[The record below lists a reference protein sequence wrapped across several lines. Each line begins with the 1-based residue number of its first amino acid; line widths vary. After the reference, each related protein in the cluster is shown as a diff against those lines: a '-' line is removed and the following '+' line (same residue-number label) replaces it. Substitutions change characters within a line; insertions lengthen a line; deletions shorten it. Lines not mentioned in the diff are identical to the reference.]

1 VIVAAIYD
9 LDAMTRAGKR
19 IIVFGFCL
27 TLISVG
33 LAQSTATQQ
42 QQVEQHSQKAHTF
55 LAQQRP
61 DLAIPEFRSIVALD
75 PDNVDA
81 QGNLGVLL
89 FFAGDS
95 AGALPHL
102 GSAVKLQPGLWKV
115 QALLGLAEGRLNDA
129 SASRADLEAAFP
141 HLTEEKFQLD
151 VGKALIDNYTAAGD
165 LDKAAATVSALLAS
179 RPTDVSLLYMSY
191 RLYSDLAS
199 RSMLTLALAAPE
211 SAEMHQVMAR
221 ELARHGDT
229 DPAIA
234 NYREA
239 IRINPRLPGLHYE
252 LGDLL
257 YHSTEKNLQA
267 QAEAEFKAALE
278 VNPRDEKAQLLL
290 GMIAQK
296 NADLQAAFA
305 ADSRAV
311 QLDPNDADAY
321 TELAKVLVMLNQ
333 REQAQQMF
341 ERAIQIDPT
350 NYVAHYRL
358 ASMYRQQGKTDEAK
372 QQVAEYLKY
381 KQMKDKLQKIFH
393 DMLVDSGQHPDDDTA
408 STAP

>member
-1 VIVAAIYD
+1 
-9 LDAMTRAGKR
+9 MTRAKQK
-19 IIVFGFCL
+19 IIVLGFSL
-27 TLISVG
+27 TLLSIG
-33 LAQSTATQQ
+33 RAQTTATKQQ
-42 QQVEQHSQKAHTF
+42 LVEQHSQKAHSF

-61 DLAIPEFRSIVALD
+61 DLAIPEFQSIVALD
-75 PDNVDA
+75 PNNVDA

-89 FFAGDS
+89 FFKGDS
-95 AGALPHL
+95 AGAVPHL
-102 GSAVKLQPGLWKV
+102 QSAVKLQPGLWKI

-151 VGKALIDNYTAAGD
+151 VGRALIDNYTASGD

-179 RPTDVSLLYMSY
+179 RPTDVSLLYLSY
-191 RLYSDLAS
+191 RLYSDLAG
-199 RSMLTLALAAPE
+199 RSILTLALTSPD

-234 NYREA
+234 NYRDA
-239 IRINPRLPGLHYE
+239 IKINPQLPGLHSE

-257 YHSTEKNLQA
+257 YRSTEKNLQA

-278 VNPRDEKAQLLL
+278 VSPHDEKAQLSL
-290 GMIAQK
+290 GMIALK
-296 NADLQAAFA
+296 NADLKTALDD
-305 ADSRAV
+305 DSRAL
-311 QLDPNDADAY
+311 QLDPNDTDAC
-321 TELAKVLVMLNQ
+321 TELAKVLVMMNQ
-333 REQAQQMF
+333 QEQAQQLF
-341 ERAIQIDPT
+341 ERAVKIDPT

-372 QQVAEYLKY
+372 QQVDEYLKY
-381 KQMKDKLQKIFH
+381 KQMKDKLEKIFH
-393 DMLVDSGQHPDDDTA
+393 DMRVESGQHPDHDTA
-408 STAP
+408 SATP

>member
-1 VIVAAIYD
+1 
-9 LDAMTRAGKR
+9 MTRARKR
-19 IIVFGFCL
+19 IIILGFGL
-27 TLISVG
+27 TLISAG
-33 LAQSTATQQ
+33 LAQPTATVQ
-42 QQVEQHSQKAHTF
+42 QQVEEHSQKAHMF

-61 DLAIPEFRSIVALD
+61 DLAIPEFQSIVALD
-75 PDNVDA
+75 PNNADA

-102 GSAVKLQPGLWKV
+102 RSAVKLQPGLWKI

-129 SASRADLEAAFP
+129 TASRADLEAAFP
-141 HLTEEKFQLD
+141 HLEEEKFKLD

-165 LDKAAATVSALLAS
+165 LDKAAATISAQLVS

-191 RLYSDLAS
+191 RIYSDLAG
-199 RSMLTLALAAPE
+199 RAMLTLALTDPG
-211 SAEMHQVMAR
+211 SAEMHQGMAR
-221 ELARHGDT
+221 ELARDGDT

-239 IRINPRLPGLHYE
+239 IKINPQLPGLHSE

-278 VNPRDEKAQLLL
+278 VNPRDEKAQLSL

-296 NADLQAAFA
+296 NADLKTAFA
-305 ADSRAV
+305 DDSRAL
-311 QLDPNDADAY
+311 QLDPNDADAC
-321 TELAKVLVMLNQ
+321 TELAKVLAMTNQ
-333 REQAQQMF
+333 QEQAQQMF

-358 ASMYRQQGKTDEAK
+358 ASMYRQQGRTDEAK
-372 QQVAEYLKY
+372 QQVDEYLKY
-381 KQMKDKLQKIFH
+381 KQMKDELEKIFH
-393 DMLVDSGQHPDDDTA
+393 DMRVASGQHLDNDTTVA
-408 STAP
+408 TP

>member
-1 VIVAAIYD
+1 
-9 LDAMTRAGKR
+9 MTRARKR
-19 IIVFGFCL
+19 IIILGFGL
-27 TLISVG
+27 TLISAG
-33 LAQSTATQQ
+33 LAQPTATVQ
-42 QQVEQHSQKAHTF
+42 QQVEEHSQKAHMF

-61 DLAIPEFRSIVALD
+61 DLAIPEFQSIVALD
-75 PDNVDA
+75 PNNADA

-89 FFAGDS
+89 FFSGDS
-95 AGALPHL
+95 ARAVPHL
-102 GSAVKLQPGLWKV
+102 RSAVKLQPGLWKI

-129 SASRADLEAAFP
+129 TASRADLEAAFP
-141 HLTEEKFQLD
+141 HLEEEKFKLD

-165 LDKAAATVSALLAS
+165 LDKAAATISAQLVS

-191 RLYSDLAS
+191 RIYSDLAG
-199 RSMLTLALAAPE
+199 RAMLTLALTDPG
-211 SAEMHQVMAR
+211 SAEMHQMMAR

-239 IRINPRLPGLHYE
+239 IKINPQLPGLHSE

-278 VNPRDEKAQLLL
+278 VNPRDEKAQLSL

-296 NADLQAAFA
+296 NADLKTAFA
-305 ADSRAV
+305 DDSRAL
-311 QLDPNDADAY
+311 QLDPNDTDAC
-321 TELAKVLVMLNQ
+321 TELAKVLAMTNQ
-333 REQAQQMF
+333 QEQAQQMF

-358 ASMYRQQGKTDEAK
+358 ASMYRQQGRTDEAK
-372 QQVAEYLKY
+372 QQVDEYLKY
-381 KQMKDKLQKIFH
+381 KQMKDELEKIFH
-393 DMLVDSGQHPDDDTA
+393 DMRVASGQHLDNNTA
-408 STAP
+408 GATTP

>member
-1 VIVAAIYD
+1 
-9 LDAMTRAGKR
+9 MTRAGKS
-19 IIVFGFCL
+19 IIVLGFSL

-33 LAQSTATQQ
+33 LAQPTTTRQ
-42 QQVEQHSQKAHTF
+42 QQVEQHSQKAHSF
-55 LAQQRP
+55 LTQQRP
-61 DLAIPEFRSIVALD
+61 DLAIPEFQSIVVLD
-75 PDNVDA
+75 PNNVDA

-89 FFAGDS
+89 FFKGDS
-95 AGALPHL
+95 AEAVPHL
-102 GSAVKLQPGLWKV
+102 RSAVKLQPGLWKI

-129 SASRADLEAAFP
+129 GASRADLETAFP
-141 HLTEEKFQLD
+141 HLTEEKFQLE
-151 VGKALIDNYTAAGD
+151 VGKALIDNYAASGD

-191 RLYSDLAS
+191 RLYSDLAG
-199 RSMLTLALAAPE
+199 RSILTLALTAPD

-234 NYREA
+234 NYRDA
-239 IRINPRLPGLHYE
+239 IKINPQQPGLHSE

-267 QAEAEFKAALE
+267 LAEAEFKAALE
-278 VNPRDEKAQLLL
+278 VNPNDEKAQLSL

-296 NADLQAAFA
+296 NADLKAAFA
-305 ADSRAV
+305 ADSRAL
-311 QLDPNDADAY
+311 QLDPNDTDAC
-321 TELAKVLVMLNQ
+321 TELAKVLVMMNQ
-333 REQAQQMF
+333 QEQAQQLF

-358 ASMYRQQGKTDEAK
+358 ASMYRQQGKTEEAK
-372 QQVAEYLKY
+372 RQVDEYLKY
-381 KQMKDKLQKIFH
+381 KKMKDQLEKIFH
-393 DMLVDSGQHPDDDTA
+393 DMRVESGRHPEVDAATGTP
-408 STAP
+408 

>member
-1 VIVAAIYD
+1 
-9 LDAMTRAGKR
+9 MTRAKQR
-19 IIVFGFCL
+19 IIVLGLSL
-27 TLISVG
+27 TLLSIG
-33 LAQSTATQQ
+33 LAQTTATKQ
-42 QQVEQHSQKAHTF
+42 QQVEQHSQKAHMF

-61 DLAIPEFRSIVALD
+61 DLAIPEFQSIVALD

-89 FFAGDS
+89 FFSGDS
-95 AGALPHL
+95 ASAVPHL
-102 GSAVKLQPGLWKV
+102 RSAVKLQTGLWKI
-115 QALLGLAEGRLNDA
+115 QALLGLAEGRLSDA
-129 SASRADLEAAFP
+129 SSSRTDLEAAFP
-141 HLTEEKFQLD
+141 HLTEEKFQLE

-165 LDKAAATVSALLAS
+165 LDKAASTISTLLVS

-191 RLYSDLAS
+191 RIYSDLAG
-199 RSMLTLALAAPE
+199 RSMLTLALTAPA

-239 IRINPRLPGLHYE
+239 IRINPQLPGLHSE

-267 QAEAEFKAALE
+267 QAEAEFKAALA
-278 VNPRDEKAQLLL
+278 VNPRDEKAQLSL

-296 NADLQAAFA
+296 NSDLNAAFA
-305 ADSRAV
+305 ADSRAL
-311 QLDPNDADAY
+311 QIDPNDTDAC
-321 TELAKVLVMLNQ
+321 TELAKVLVMMNQ
-333 REQAQQMF
+333 QDQAQQMF
-341 ERAIQIDPT
+341 ERAIQLDPT

-358 ASMYRQQGKTDEAK
+358 ATIYRQQGKTDEAK
-372 QQVAEYLKY
+372 QQVADYLKY
-381 KQMKDKLQKIFH
+381 KQIKDKLEKVFG
-393 DMLVDSGQHPDDDTA
+393 DMRVESGQHVDNNTVGATP
-408 STAP
+408 